1 MRSMLEAGRED
12 GRFKVPGLGVS
23 GFGFRVSG
31 FGFRVSDFG
40 FRVRLNLVERLVG
53 HIVRQRS
60 GRQRRICPECACVRA
75 LEAQGPEIAEYVVL

>member
-12 GRFKVPGLGVS
+12 GRFKVPGLG
-23 GFGFRVSG
+23 VSG